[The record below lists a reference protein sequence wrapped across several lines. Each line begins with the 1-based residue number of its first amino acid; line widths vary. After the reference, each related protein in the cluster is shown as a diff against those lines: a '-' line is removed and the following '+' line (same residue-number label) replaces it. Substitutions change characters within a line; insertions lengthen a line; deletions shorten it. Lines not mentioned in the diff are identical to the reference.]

1 MKSKD
6 KIMKYKCCKCGGI
19 NLVSNCPININDEYE
34 EPKNSEIH
42 CEDCETVTDIIDI
55 TDEEYYRIKD
65 MSENEYD
72 AYCDK
77 NREEYDK
84 DNKEE

>member
-1 MKSKD
+1 
-6 KIMKYKCCKCGGI
+6 MKYKCCKCGGI

-42 CEDCETVTDIIDI
+42 CEDCETATDIIDI
-55 TDEEYYRIKD
+55 TDEEYNNIKK
-65 MSENEYD
+65 MSDKEYYEYIEKNLK
-72 AYCDK
+72 AY
-77 NREEYDK
+77 NK